1 MRSILPFKLLLVPR
15 PRSRGYYSSRLR
27 GPIPRARNRDWVIS
41 PQIAAFP
48 YDAEFC
54 PLSASAYRTSSR
66 GNASCIFT
74 LSRHRASKVS
84 ESFSARACE
93 SNGLPGFSV
102 ATLVISRLET
112 GCADASLGH
121 SNNDFESMGLPSYQ
135 HCRPSI
141 RR

>member
-1 MRSILPFKLLLVPR
+1 MIELLVPAEAT
-15 PRSRGYYSSRLR
+15 RSLSCRIIEYPGRWCL
-27 GPIPRARNRDWVIS
+27 GAR
-41 PQIAAFP
+41 
-48 YDAEFC
+48 
-54 PLSASAYRTSSR
+54 SAYRRDRRRFETFHW
-66 GNASCIFT
+66 GNAYCIST

-102 ATLVISRLET
+102 TTREASPLET
-112 GCADASLGH
+112 GSADVTLGH

-135 HCRPSI
+135 HFRPSI

>member
-1 MRSILPFKLLLVPR
+1 MFC
-15 PRSRGYYSSRLR
+15 
-27 GPIPRARNRDWVIS
+27 
-41 PQIAAFP
+41 
-48 YDAEFC
+48 DAWAQSWRFETF
-54 PLSASAYRTSSR
+54 LW
-66 GNASCIFT
+66 GNAYCIFT

-102 ATLVISRLET
+102 TTLVISRLET

-121 SNNDFESMGLPSYQ
+121 SNNDFEIMGLPSYQ
-135 HCRPSI
+135 HRRPSI